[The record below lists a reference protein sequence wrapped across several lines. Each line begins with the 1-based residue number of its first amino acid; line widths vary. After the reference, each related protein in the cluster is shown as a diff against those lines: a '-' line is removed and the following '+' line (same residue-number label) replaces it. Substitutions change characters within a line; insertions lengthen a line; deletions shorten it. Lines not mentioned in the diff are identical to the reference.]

1 MIQFDTAY
9 ANLHMHSYCSDAY
22 FRPLHLPRIA
32 KSLGHSAIALTDHET
47 LCGLPE
53 FFAEAKACGIEAIS
67 GVEIFGMLDGIAKPV
82 HVTGLD
88 FDPDHPAIVEFTR
101 KITKTRNENTR
112 AKFEIALEKGI
123 FKGIIWEDVVRCN
136 HHTDWFYSTQVYYA
150 LDKMNII
157 PLSRRYETN
166 AAAFESPEA
175 NAVPLY
181 IAPMLDVIKA
191 IRAAG
196 GVAVLAH
203 PNESIFPRVREM
215 VDMGLNGIEISYP
228 SATERSAKLAIHAAI
243 EYNLYCSG
251 GSDHSGPLS
260 SLGGPYVGVVHSG
273 ITKND
278 FEILKNRAL
287 G

>member
-1 MIQFDTAY
+1 MPQFDNSY
-9 ANLHMHSYCSDAY
+9 ANLHMHSCCSDAD
-22 FRPLHLPRIA
+22 FRPLHMPRIA

-53 FFAEAKACGIEAIS
+53 FFAEAEACGIEAIS
-67 GVEIFGMLDGIAKPV
+67 GVEIFGMLDGIKKPV

-88 FDPDHPAIVEFTR
+88 FDPNHPAIVEFTR
-101 KITKTRNENTR
+101 KITRTRNENTR
-112 AKFEIALEKGI
+112 AKFERALEMGF
-123 FKGIIWEDVVRCN
+123 FKGITWEDVVRLN
-136 HHTDWFYSTQVYYA
+136 PHTDWFYYTQVYRA
-150 LDKMNII
+150 LDIMNII
-157 PLSRRYETN
+157 PLSQEEENRK
-166 AAAFESPEA
+166 AAFESPEA
-175 NAVPLY
+175 NAIPLY
-181 IAPMLDVIKA
+181 IAPMQDVIKA
-191 IRAAG
+191 IRDAG

-203 PNESIFPRVREM
+203 PNEAIFPRVREM

-228 SATERSAKLAIHAAI
+228 GASEREAKLAIHASV

-260 SLGGPYVGVVHSG
+260 SLGGPFVEVVHSG
-273 ITKND
+273 ITRND